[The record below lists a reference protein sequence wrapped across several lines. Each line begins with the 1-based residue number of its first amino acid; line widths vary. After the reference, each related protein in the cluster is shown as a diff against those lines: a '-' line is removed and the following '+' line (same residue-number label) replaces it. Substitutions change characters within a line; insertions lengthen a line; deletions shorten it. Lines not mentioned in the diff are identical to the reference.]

1 MVRFAGY
8 FWRFGASFDAR
19 PGIPAG
25 SIPFLSGGFAFGE
38 SVAFGLRPSR
48 L

>member
-1 MVRFAGY
+1 MARFAGY

-25 SIPFLSGGFAFGE
+25 SIPYLSGFAIGE